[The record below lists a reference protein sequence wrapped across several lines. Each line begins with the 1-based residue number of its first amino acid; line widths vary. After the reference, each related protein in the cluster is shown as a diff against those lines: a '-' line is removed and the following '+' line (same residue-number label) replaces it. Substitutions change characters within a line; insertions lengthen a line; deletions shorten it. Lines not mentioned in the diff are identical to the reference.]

1 MSRGVNRFI
10 QLSLYFLLILVSV
23 YLVITFVGQRVSVIG
38 VSMEP
43 TLTEDD
49 HLLVDK
55 LSYRFNEPERFDIV
69 VTYYSETDISKKIK
83 RIVGLPG
90 ETIKFTSTSS
100 SDPKNGDLYVK
111 VNDEFTLIEQPIGN
125 DYKVEPVNYP
135 KNEIVLG
142 ENEFYVLG
150 DNRNNSQ
157 DSRANGPIKKE
168 WIVGKVVALCG
179 YCSIEKIDG
188 INEPIEI
195 DYYWPRWF

>member
-69 VTYYSETDISKKIK
+69 VFPYIYEKNTYYIK
-83 RIVGLPG
+83 RIIGLPG
-90 ETIKFTSTSS
+90 ETVLI
-100 SDPKNGDLYVK
+100 DKNGQIFIDGELLEEGYGKEVIRNPGRAYEPITLK
-111 VNDEFTLIEQPIGN
+111 DDEYF
-125 DYKVEPVNYP
+125 
-135 KNEIVLG
+135 
-142 ENEFYVLG
+142 VLG
-150 DNRNNSQ
+150 DNRNDST
-157 DSRANGPIKKE
+157 DSRDPNVGNLKRSRITGKAFMRVYPFSSMGMIKH
-168 WIVGKVVALCG
+168 
-179 YCSIEKIDG
+179 
-188 INEPIEI
+188 
-195 DYYWPRWF
+195 R